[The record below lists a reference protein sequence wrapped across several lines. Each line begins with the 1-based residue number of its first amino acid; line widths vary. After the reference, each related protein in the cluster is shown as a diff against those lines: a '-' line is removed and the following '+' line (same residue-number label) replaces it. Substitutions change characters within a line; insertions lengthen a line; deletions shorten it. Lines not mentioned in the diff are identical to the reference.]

1 MRKAS
6 GAGKS
11 GGRNPEGRDKAREG
25 IKKAA
30 GAAKEKVE
38 KLRKARAARTDERRR
53 ASERSTEKGK
63 AAGKLTA
70 GKTPTGKTG
79 GNVGPEGKGP
89 NYTYRNQEDKG
100 AKGGQTRTP
109 RSSERRAPQ
118 GKPSPRPVNNTLTEQ
133 AMNFGA
139 GPQAQAPGMPQGNPG
154 MMGRPGMGQMNPAM
168 RGQRNVDLAGLRALQ
183 ARMQGR
189 QLGMY

>member
-1 MRKAS
+1 MRKS
-6 GAGKS
+6 NSPDKS
-11 GGRNPEGRDKAREG
+11 GRKNPEGKDRSREA
-25 IKKAA
+25 INKKAA
-30 GAAKEKVE
+30 SLEKIAKLKE
-38 KLRKARAARTDERRR
+38 ARAARTEDSRNGSKRPT
-53 ASERSTEKGK
+53 ERSNAKGK
-63 AAGKLTA
+63 ITA

-79 GNVGPEGKGP
+79 GNVGPKGKGP
-89 NYTYRNQEDKG
+89 SYIYGNQEDR
-100 AKGGQTRTP
+100 AEKGGKTRTP